1 MYVARP
7 AVAYRHIQIPITL
20 LIEYAAGPGM
30 IIDDGSCKLYVDHT
44 RMYTHVMFSSMHTQL
59 IANDWLWLLHAGPSA
74 PARCNARCKSQI

>member
-30 IIDDGSCKLYVDHT
+30 IINDGSCKLYVDHT
-44 RMYTHVMFSSMHTQL
+44 RMYTHVIDVLKYAYTVNSK
-59 IANDWLWLLHAGPSA
+59 LLVVVVACRTFGSCA
-74 PARCNARCKSQI
+74 MQCSV